1 VNVVETPDWRAE
13 IMAYLRGHYEPQDE
27 LQEKRLKQRARG
39 YAVVNGE
46 LYKSGV
52 NEPCLRCITSKKG
65 LELLRE
71 IHSRF
76 CGAHIGT
83 RALAEKVIKQGFYWP
98 TINIDAKALVQ
109 QCEACQKTA
118 NQQNLPSMPVHLIP
132 PSWPLQ
138 RWGMDLVGPLPM
150 AQGNCRFATV
160 AVDYFTK
167 WVEAKPLANIR
178 APTIQKFFWQN
189 IICRFGVPRELT
201 VDNGK
206 QFDCYT
212 FKDYCKTLGTHA
224 KFSSAYHPQSNG
236 AVERENGL
244 IFSGI
249 KKCLFDQK
257 KGKWVDELS
266 KVIWSHNTTVSR
278 ATGFTPFHLL
288 FGTEAMTPEGIKN
301 ESMRVLKAKEIEE
314 VDQKVEKDMIE
325 LTILEAAENIEKY
338 QKETKAWRDKKVV
351 RKDIK
356 TGDLVLKRKKN
367 WENPGKLHES
377 WEGSFIAKETDMP
390 WAFRLLEQ
398 TGEELPYSWNADS
411 LKRYYP

>member
-1 VNVVETPDWRAE
+1 
-13 IMAYLRGHYEPQDE
+13 
-27 LQEKRLKQRARG
+27 
-39 YAVVNGE
+39 VVNGE

-52 NEPCLRCITSKKG
+52 TKPWLRCITSEKG
-65 LELLRE
+65 LELFKE
-71 IHSRF
+71 IHSGF

-83 RALAEKVIKQGFYWP
+83 RALAGKAIKQGFYWT
-98 TINIDAKALVQ
+98 TINIDAKALVR

-118 NQQNLPSMPVHLIP
+118 NQQNLPLMLVHLFP

-138 RWGMDLVGPLPM
+138 RWGMDLVGPLPT
-150 AQGNCRFATV
+150 AQGNCRFAAV

-167 WVEAKPLANIR
+167 WVEEKPLANIK

-189 IICRFGVPRELT
+189 MVCRFGVPRELI

-206 QFDCYT
+206 QFNCYT
-212 FKDYCKTLGTHA
+212 FKEYCKTLGTHA
-224 KFSSAYHPQSNG
+224 KFSSVYHPQSNG
-236 AVERENGL
+236 AVERANGL

-257 KGKWVDELS
+257 KGKWVDELP

-278 ATGFTPFHLL
+278 ATGFTPFRLL
-288 FGTEAMTPEGIKN
+288 FGTEAMTPEEIKN

-314 VDQKVEKDMIE
+314 IDKKVEKDMIE

-338 QKETKAWRDKKVV
+338 QKETRAWRDKKVV

-367 WENPGKLHES
+367 WENPRKLHES
-377 WEGSFIAKETDMP
+377 WEGPYIGKETNMP
-390 WAFRLLEQ
+390 GAFRLMEQ
-398 TGEELPYSWNADS
+398 TSEELPYSWNADS